1 MLMVNLPLQ
10 QHPIQHLRFPFFDIP
25 PFLFGRSDVGGGLG
39 PWFDVDEKGN
49 LPDRPLYRIPEALA
63 LGNYTVSRWLVE
75 AVIMLCTQ
83 PPLPPTTTHRI
94 LMVFLSKID
103 GANPPVFPSR
113 DLCDACTRSKI
124 LHCPRNPDVDYRY
137 RRSSPWVLEGNCG
150 ACTSA
155 WTAQVLQFSA
165 RCASRVV

>member
-1 MLMVNLPLQ
+1 
-10 QHPIQHLRFPFFDIP
+10 
-25 PFLFGRSDVGGGLG
+25 
-39 PWFDVDEKGN
+39 VDEKGN

-165 RCASRVV
+165 RCASRVVQLAQQADQDGYTGKRVVGDFEETVDYRDIKMEILRLGLSL